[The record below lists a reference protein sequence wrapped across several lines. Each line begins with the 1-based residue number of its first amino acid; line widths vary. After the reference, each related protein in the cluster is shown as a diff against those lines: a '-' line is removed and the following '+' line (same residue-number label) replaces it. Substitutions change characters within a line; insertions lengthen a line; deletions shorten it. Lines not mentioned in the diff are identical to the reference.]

1 MTPQETQAVDRQKRL
16 EEKLKVHIQREY
28 DLGEKVIT
36 LLKQKKQLEE
46 RLQEQ
51 QKAKEQLEQQ
61 LADMSTVKEDVEQQF
76 LETKTTLQAQQ
87 HTLKTRSRM
96 ILQEEEQSR
105 EKLGELHRQIAELQG
120 ELLFLDAQKGE
131 EQQELA
137 KRIVQLQKK
146 EQVQQQKLRKIVEQR
161 DEVEKR
167 LHLIIKKYN
176 RLAGAYKKEKHAHE
190 QRLEAL
196 NQEQINRDARIELLR
211 DEQKLNEETLLKE
224 IEALREEKS
233 ELEAKLQRHE
243 QENPTPGWSHD
254 ENLLQVI
261 ERQNRYIQEL
271 KDKAHQRSTMLR
283 TENETL
289 RAEMEDLASTQEKV
303 KWENQMLENSLKDLQ
318 SDLAEYMSL
327 KHKFDAVQREK
338 EKFEKT
344 FQRRLQLFDEQ
355 PTENLQQVVMFRSDE
370 KTEAIHEEMP
380 PKASFFSRIWH
391 WIFYGR
397 KSLFGWLNMANPRL
411 LNVVLI
417 VVAVLLIFSILQ
429 LIPWQYMRIGKRE
442 TVRAVSTTALDNQKM
457 AETSGAPEMTASEK
471 QTPFRSVRAKSK
483 ASAPSKKITQIEP
496 VVTPSPE
503 LTVTPISKP
512 TGTPAKTPGKK
523 NGINR
528 VQTLVSAR
536 HAPRITV
543 FLSQQNAQQAFSPSF
558 EFPTIQNN
566 RIVRRHR
573 EQKQRI

>member
-61 LADMSTVKEDVEQQF
+61 LADISSVKEDVEQQF

-87 HTLKTRSRM
+87 RTLKTRSRM

-190 QRLEAL
+190 QQLEAL

-380 PKASFFSRIWH
+380 PTASFFSRIWQR
-391 WIFYGR
+391 IFHGR

-442 TVRAVSTTALDNQKM
+442 AVRTTLDSQKIANTPGVS
-457 AETSGAPEMTASEK
+457 EMTGSEK
-471 QTPFRSVRAKSK
+471 QTPSA
-483 ASAPSKKITQIEP
+483 ASAPSKAITQIEP
-496 VVTPSPE
+496 VVTPSPARTRTPE
-503 LTVTPISKP
+503 LTASPTAKP
-512 TGTPAKTPGKK
+512 TEPPAKTPGKK

-528 VQTLVSAR
+528 VEMLVSAKY
-536 HAPRITV
+536 APRITV

-558 EFPTIQNN
+558 EFQTIQNN